1 MLCFGIMNA
10 IKTKLLGVDVM
21 IIRNIE
27 SQKTNLKGKS
37 FYVTNGGLL
46 ADLNLLDEV
55 NSAFQKRE
63 IELRKFFE
71 KTEVTYRNYQLYEW
85 LDSNVQN
92 ISFVL
97 NGQDVEI
104 IRKIDTLNS
113 FYIISADIP
122 VENQQ
127 YLSRLIFESKFI
139 EILCWQID
147 KSYERDDR
155 DDKIFTEKLCYEVN
169 EKYIYSITSTY
180 GQ

>member
-1 MLCFGIMNA
+1 M
-10 IKTKLLGVDVM
+10 
-21 IIRNIE
+21 
-27 SQKTNLKGKS
+27 
-37 FYVTNGGLL
+37 
-46 ADLNLLDEV
+46 
-55 NSAFQKRE
+55 
-63 IELRKFFE
+63 
-71 KTEVTYRNYQLYEW
+71 
-85 LDSNVQN
+85 
-92 ISFVL
+92 L

-127 YLSRLIFESKFI
+127 YPSRLIFESKFI